1 MTAEITITG
10 KDGKPILYASMHGE
24 HLRFEFEY
32 YARDDAEVDYEFSH
46 TVFPADFPS
55 ISKRFALHPAVD
67 ILETIQEIQD
77 MGLGQDLK
85 DALTEKEIVNE
96 LFVWTG

>member
-1 MTAEITITG
+1 
-10 KDGKPILYASMHGE
+10 
-24 HLRFEFEY
+24 
-32 YARDDAEVDYEFSH
+32 
-46 TVFPADFPS
+46 
-55 ISKRFALHPAVD
+55 
-67 ILETIQEIQD
+67 